1 MLLTEQWGTTP
12 PARPDARRGAPHA
25 QRRTAVLPL
34 HDGPAAPLP
43 PWGAG
48 TQLCARRRG
57 LCYFAFVVTRWR
69 GPHGRSEVRAR
80 RWRWRG
86 SGGGGPEG
94 APAALPHPPGTRCRT
109 AAVGRPRLP
118 GSGSPPALSA
128 SPRGLGCRGV
138 RPLAQGR
145 GVAAADKAGK
155 RGTAR
160 PRPQQSGSQP
170 GGRLPGRE
178 ATHVGAG
185 GWGAGGGGCT
195 APSTARPMLRAALFV
210 RGTRSCPLPSRPH
223 PSPPRGMTPSERGPA
238 GRSAAPVLDAREN
251 SGKKIETG
259 GGGERGAEK
268 KKQRNPAGPPGCGSA
283 EFRAVIAAL
292 RHHPPPRGTACA
304 HLRRHPRRRP
314 LPSPP
319 LRSLPPSR
327 HTRRGGH
334 RCGAG
339 GEAGE
344 KK

>member
-185 GWGAGGGGCT
+185 GWGAGGEGGCT

-259 GGGERGAEK
+259 GGGGKGGRK
-268 KKQRNPAGPPGCGSA
+268 KKNN
-283 EFRAVIAAL
+283 E
-292 RHHPPPRGTACA
+292 
-304 HLRRHPRRRP
+304 
-314 LPSPP
+314 
-319 LRSLPPSR
+319 
-327 HTRRGGH
+327 TRRG
-334 RCGAG
+334 RPA
-339 GEAGE
+339 ADRRSSAR
-344 KK
+344 

>member
-160 PRPQQSGSQP
+160 PRPQQRGSQP

-185 GWGAGGGGCT
+185 GWGAGGGGVHGSEHRT
-195 APSTARPMLRAALFV
+195 ADAARSFVRARDAELPPALTSPSITAARNDPQRARP
-210 RGTRSCPLPSRPH
+210 RGK
-223 PSPPRGMTPSERGPA
+223 E
-238 GRSAAPVLDAREN
+238 RSAGAGCERKQRQEN
-251 SGKKIETG
+251 RNGRG
-259 GGGERGAEK
+259 GGKGGRK
-268 KKQRNPAGPPGCGSA
+268 KKNN
-283 EFRAVIAAL
+283 E
-292 RHHPPPRGTACA
+292 
-304 HLRRHPRRRP
+304 
-314 LPSPP
+314 
-319 LRSLPPSR
+319 
-327 HTRRGGH
+327 TRRG
-334 RCGAG
+334 RPA
-339 GEAGE
+339 ADRRSSAR
-344 KK
+344 